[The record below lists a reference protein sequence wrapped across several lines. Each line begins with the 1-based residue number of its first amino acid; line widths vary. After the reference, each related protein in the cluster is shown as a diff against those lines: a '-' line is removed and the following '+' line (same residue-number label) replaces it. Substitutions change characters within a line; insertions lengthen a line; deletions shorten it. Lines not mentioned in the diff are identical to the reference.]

1 MTDLKAGTT
10 SISKKTPAP
19 NHKLALY
26 ESQSDVAT
34 FEGRFQRN
42 TDSGYPKSEVSKYN
56 QVPGKIPL

>member
-26 ESQSDVAT
+26 ESLSNILT
-34 FEGRFQRN
+34 GEGRFQRN
-42 TDSGYPKSEVSKYN
+42 TDLGYPKYIIPKYN